1 MSNRRDFLKKLGFS
15 ALIPIVPK
23 LPIEEAVSTAPTL
36 LKGKIKTGG
45 LLAHIEENKQTLT
58 FGVDGPERM
67 RLYSGNDFMT
77 RFNMMYEDA
86 LWKGN
91 TITKNKKK

>member
-23 LPIEEAVSTAPTL
+23 LPVEEAVSTAPTL

-45 LLAHIEENKQTLT
+45 LLAHIEDNGTAFT
-58 FGVDGPERM
+58 TDGPERF
-67 RLYSGNDFMT
+67 RIYSNASM
-77 RFNMMYEDA
+77 MKMYEDA

-91 TITKNKKK
+91 TITDKNK